1 MNLVFFVL
9 IFLGSL
15 GAIAQTGA
23 SPFGEDPCADSSAQ
37 EFFSIL
43 KDSYDKTDSTFSIS
57 LLKAQIKK
65 CGKTTK
71 DVLNVDDGFLDSMA
85 KQSRE
90 KEFSKIKTNLEKASQ
105 YGEIKEHEK
114 DFINY
119 AKKTGNTD
127 YEAYLSQKK
136 AQGLAAAA
144 NEKKSCS
151 PVDMSKEMPPIR
163 NQDSVGWCYAFTA
176 ADLLSYKMKKNISA
190 ADIAL
195 QDQDNWLD
203 SIERGVKGSTAADF
217 NGGWFSHSLQSM
229 QRKGLCLEKDLSSE
243 DNSGGT
249 FADSLRSL
257 DSWGRA
263 TIAAKRQECDSLYAE
278 TKKLF
283 PGATL
288 SDLQEVVKSSSK
300 RDFINNLREKSCK
313 QRIPAQYEVVTITKQ
328 GYYKK
333 IYDKLAR
340 NSPELDYAQAL
351 DEQLSNKN
359 PVGVSIDANGLS
371 DRRSPATTYENSAS
385 HALSVVGRRFNDSTG
400 QCEYLLRNS
409 YGAGC
414 SGYDSTLECKKG
426 MIWMPK
432 PDLMSRTWGL
442 SYVK

>member
-15 GAIAQTGA
+15 GALAQTGA
-23 SPFGEDPCADSSAQ
+23 SPFGEDPCADSSAR

-65 CGKTTK
+65 CGKKTQ
-71 DVLNVDDGFLDSMA
+71 DVLNVDESFLDSMA
-85 KQSRE
+85 KESRE
-90 KEFSKIKTNLEKASQ
+90 KEFAKIKTNLEKASE

-127 YEAYLSQKK
+127 YESYLSQKK

-151 PVDMSKEMPPIR
+151 PVDMSKDMPPIR

-176 ADLLSYKMKKNISA
+176 ADLLSYKTKKNISA

-195 QDQDNWLD
+195 EDQNNWID
-203 SIERGVKGSTAADF
+203 SIERGFKGSTAADF
-217 NGGWFSHSLQSM
+217 KGGWVDHSLKSM
-229 QRKGLCLEKDLSSE
+229 QKKGLCLETDLSSE

-263 TIAAKRQECDSLYAE
+263 SIAAKSRDCNNLYAE
-278 TKKLF
+278 SKRLF
-283 PGATL
+283 PGSTL
-288 SDLQEVVKSSSK
+288 SDLQEVVKTSSK

-313 QRIPAQYEVVTITKQ
+313 RIPAKYEVVTMTKQ
-328 GYYKK
+328 GFHSK
-333 IYDKLAR
+333 IYDKLNR
-340 NSPELDYAQAL
+340 SRPEKDYAQAL
-351 DEQLSNKN
+351 DEQLSSKN
-359 PVGVSIDANGLS
+359 PVGVSIDANGFS
-371 DRRSPATTYENSAS
+371 DRRSPALTYDNSAP
-385 HALSVVGRRFNDSTG
+385 HAVSVVGRRFNESTG

-414 SGYDSTLECKKG
+414 SGYDSTLECTKG